1 MFVVGG
7 DGDLKFDRQVESNK
21 SLTKDNKTSLKEA
34 WSGHVN
40 HFNFDEMS
48 SDRTEARVIKFC
60 TPIGYVKSQHVAD
73 KSPLKWAWTGSRD
86 PFFFKLCPNHIF

>member
-48 SDRTEARVIKFC
+48 L
-60 TPIGYVKSQHVAD
+60 IG
-73 KSPLKWAWTGSRD
+73 LK
-86 PFFFKLCPNHIF
+86 LE